1 MTINRMQPEE
11 VTSLIQQLV
20 EKGNKDGIIDEL
32 FEVRQDADP
41 SSSSTSIEM
50 EFRRKRATALLQ
62 LLLEHSEVSKALIEA
77 MLICVYQFLQGNQIN
92 VDSHVDFQD
101 FSSMSDESMTY
112 MIQFIHVCIIH
123 PNEIL
128 RMNEEDIHIKL
139 IQQALQST
147 LDNNQTLP
155 KEVAS
160 SAFWNKIIEIAQ
172 PKTSKQHPNAAVGN
186 DEKHSCEVVQPTIV
200 AIPPKQPKH
209 HAIDEF
215 TNTHQYNTRASQED
229 IENIINAGDLVSEHI
244 FQGAKFL
251 QDGLANIIVPN
262 VTKGI
267 EALGDIV
274 IQNTEPCATKEVFDN
289 PVKEKKDE
297 ELEEFIAMT
306 DKSVKATDSVRQGAR
321 TLAYGIRDYSTRKVY
336 HGTRAWNEREWGKQL
351 IPDDDVRE
359 TVVATGKVGL
369 SVLGASALLI
379 ESMFETTKAIV
390 QTSVKVASK
399 VTEHSHGE
407 EAGRVVNNAGVA
419 TGNVLRTITHF
430 ATLEAQ
436 ILTKSIARNTAKVE
450 MKEKVKSKSI
460 NTSEIDASTSTSTD
474 NDDDHDDDDDDE
486 GKPSSRYISRDLC
499 ITEDEQRL
507 RELLNK
513 PKKILQQCENKIP
526 EIIYNFSKAVSLEEQ
541 QLKASINEI
550 LRNQTVVS
558 SAAYQLRNAVK
569 EVNL

>member
-1 MTINRMQPEE
+1 MTINKMQVEE
-11 VTSLIQQLV
+11 VASLIQQLV
-20 EKGNKDGIIDEL
+20 ENRNRDGIIDEL
-32 FEVRQDADP
+32 FEVRQDANP
-41 SSSSTSIEM
+41 ASSSTSSIDM

-62 LLLEHSEVSKALIEA
+62 QLLEQSKVSKALIET

-92 VDSHVDFQD
+92 VDSHVDLQD
-101 FSSMSDESMTY
+101 FSSMSDESMVC
-112 MIQFIHVCIIH
+112 MIQFIHVCIVH
-123 PNEIL
+123 PNDIL
-128 RMNEEDIHIKL
+128 SMNEKDMQINS
-139 IQQALQST
+139 IQDALQSP
-147 LDNNQTLP
+147 LDNNRTLP

-172 PKTSKQHPNAAVGN
+172 HKTDKQPNVAVGN
-186 DEKHSCEVVQPTIV
+186 DEKHSCEVAQPTIV
-200 AIPPKQPKH
+200 ALPPKQPKH
-209 HAIDEF
+209 HAIDEH
-215 TNTHQYNTRASQED
+215 TSIHQNQYNTRASQED
-229 IENIINAGDLVSEHI
+229 IESIINAGDLVSEHI
-244 FQGAKFL
+244 FRGAKFL

-267 EALGDIV
+267 EALGDVV
-274 IQNTEPCATKEVFDN
+274 IQNTEPCATKKVSDN
-289 PVKEKKDE
+289 PVKEKEDE
-297 ELEEFIAMT
+297 ELEEFVAMT
-306 DKSVKATDSVRQGAR
+306 DNSVKATDSIRQGAR
-321 TLAYGIRDYSTRKVY
+321 TLAYGIRDYSTRKVH
-336 HGTRAWNEREWGKQL
+336 HGTRAWNEKELGKQL

-379 ESMFETTKAIV
+379 ESIFETTKAIA

-450 MKEKVKSKSI
+450 MREKVKSKSI

-474 NDDDHDDDDDDE
+474 NDDDDEHDE
-486 GKPSSRYISRDLC
+486 GKPSSRSISRDLC

-513 PKKILQQCENKIP
+513 PKKILQECENKIP
-526 EIIYNFSKAVSLEEQ
+526 EIIYNFSQAVSLEEQ

-550 LRNQTVVS
+550 LRNQTVVT
-558 SAAYQLRNAVK
+558 SAASQLGNSVK